1 MRVRL
6 AHLALASN
14 ALALSACAVGPNF
27 HKPAPPTVS
36 AYTPAPLPA
45 ATMSAPGP
53 GGASQGFVAGM
64 DVAGDW
70 QTLFQSPALT
80 ALVAQAVKA
89 NPDLAAAKAALRGAH
104 ETYLAQRGAF
114 FPSVG
119 VDYNVARQKATD
131 TLAPPLSDN
140 NNLFTLH
147 TLTLTVAYTP
157 DVFGGIRRQVENAAA
172 QAEDQKWQTEAAY
185 LTLTSSVVSGAIQA
199 AALGDEIRATQ
210 RVITLGREALAIVK
224 RQKAEG
230 QAAGLDVAAQES
242 AVAQAEATLPPLR
255 KQLAIQQD
263 QLAQLTGRFPSEVHD
278 APMDLASL
286 TLPADLPE
294 SLPSKLVAQRPD
306 ILAASANLHAAS
318 AEVGVAIAAR
328 LPAFTVTGQ
337 AGGAS
342 TLFST
347 LLNGQNSFYSIAG
360 DVAQPI
366 FQGGALYHRQKAAEA
381 TLDQAKQQY
390 RSTVLSA
397 FQNVADCLQA
407 LDSDGAALAAAARAE
422 GAAKTTLDIT
432 RRQEQAGQVA
442 GLAVMLAEQTYEQA
456 LITRIQSQSAR
467 YADTVALYQALGGG
481 WWNRKDL

>member
-1 MRVRL
+1 MR
-6 AHLALASN
+6 AHFALAGG

-27 HKPAPPTVS
+27 HTPAAPNVS

-45 ATMSAPGP
+45 ATPSAPVP
-53 GGASQGFVAGM
+53 GGASQKIVAGM

-89 NPDLAAAKAALRGAH
+89 NPDLAAAKAALRAAH
-104 ETYLAQRGAF
+104 ETYLAQRGAL
-114 FPSVG
+114 FPSAG
-119 VDYNVARQKATD
+119 VDYNVSRQKATD

-157 DVFGGIRRQVENAAA
+157 DVFGGIRRQVESAAA

-185 LTLTSSVVSGAIQA
+185 LTLTSNVVSGAIQEA
-199 AALGDEIRATQ
+199 SLYAQLTATE
-210 RVITLGREALAIVK
+210 RLISLARDSLAVVR
-224 RQKAEG
+224 RQKEEG

-242 AVAQAEATLPPLR
+242 ALAQAQASLPPLK
-255 KQLAIQQD
+255 KQLALQRD
-263 QLAQLTGRFPSEVHD
+263 QLAQLTGRFPSDVQE
-278 APMDLASL
+278 APLDLNAL
-286 TLPADLPE
+286 TLPAELPE

-318 AEVGVAIAAR
+318 AQVGVAIAAR

-347 LLNGQNSFYSIAG
+347 LLSGSNSFYSIAG

-381 TLDQAKQQY
+381 TLDQAKEQY
-390 RSTVLSA
+390 RGTVLSA
-397 FQNVADCLQA
+397 FQNVADALEA
-407 LDSDGAALAAAARAE
+407 LDADSAALGAAARAE
-422 GAAKTTLDIT
+422 TAAKTTLDIT
-432 RRQEQAGQVA
+432 RRQQDTGQVA
-442 GLAVMLAEQTYEQA
+442 GLAVMLAEQTYQQA
-456 LITRIQSQSAR
+456 LITRIQAQAAR
-467 YADTVALYQALGGG
+467 YTDTVVLYVALGGG

>member
-1 MRVRL
+1 
-6 AHLALASN
+6 
-14 ALALSACAVGPNF
+14 
-27 HKPAPPTVS
+27 
-36 AYTPAPLPA
+36 
-45 ATMSAPGP
+45 
-53 GGASQGFVAGM
+53 M

-80 ALVAQAVKA
+80 ALVVQAVKS
-89 NPDLAAAKAALRGAH
+89 NPDLAAAKAALRAAH
-104 ETYLAQRGAF
+104 ESYLAQRGAL
-114 FPSVG
+114 FPSAG
-119 VDYNVARQKATD
+119 VEYNVARQKATD

-157 DVFGGIRRQVENAAA
+157 DVFGGIRRQVETAAA

-185 LTLTSSVVSGAIQA
+185 LTLTSNVVSGAIQA
-199 AALGDEIRATQ
+199 AALSDEITATE
-210 RVITLGREALAIVK
+210 RVIALGREALGVVK

-255 KQLAIQQD
+255 KQLALQRD
-263 QLAQLTGRFPSEVHD
+263 QLAQLTGRFPSDVHN
-278 APMDLASL
+278 APLDLASL
-286 TLPADLPE
+286 TLPTDLPE
-294 SLPSKLVAQRPD
+294 SLPSRLVAQRPD

-318 AEVGVAIAAR
+318 AQLGVAIAAR

-342 TLFST
+342 TLFSS
-347 LLNGQNSFYSIAG
+347 LLSSQNSFYSIAG

-381 TLDQAKQQY
+381 NLDQAKAQY
-390 RSTVLSA
+390 RGTVLSA
-397 FQNVADCLQA
+397 FQNVADVLQA
-407 LDSDGAALAAAARAE
+407 LDADAAACAAAVQAE
-422 GAAKTTLDIT
+422 TAAKTTLDIT
-432 RRQEQAGQVA
+432 RRQLEAGQVA
-442 GLAVMLAEQTYEQA
+442 GLAVLLAEQTHEQA
-456 LITRIQSQSAR
+456 LITRIQAQAAR
-467 YADTVALYQALGGG
+467 YADTVALYASLGGG

>member
-1 MRVRL
+1 
-6 AHLALASN
+6 
-14 ALALSACAVGPNF
+14 
-27 HKPAPPTVS
+27 
-36 AYTPAPLPA
+36 
-45 ATMSAPGP
+45 
-53 GGASQGFVAGM
+53 M

-80 ALVAQAVKA
+80 ALVALAVKA
-89 NPDLAAAKAALRGAH
+89 NPDLAAAKAALRAAH
-104 ETYLAQRGAF
+104 ETYLAERGAL
-114 FPSVG
+114 FPNASVE
-119 VDYNVARQKATD
+119 YNVARQKATD

-147 TLTLTVAYTP
+147 TLTVTVAYTP
-157 DVFGGIRRQVENAAA
+157 DVFGGIRRQVETAAA
-172 QAEDQKWQTEAAY
+172 QAENQKWQTEAAY
-185 LTLTSSVVSGAIQA
+185 LTLTSNVVSGAIQI
-199 AALGDEIRATQ
+199 AALSEEIAATE
-210 RVITLGREALAIVK
+210 RVVTLGREALAVVK
-224 RQKAEG
+224 RQKTEG

-242 AVAQAEATLPPLR
+242 AVAQAQATLPPLR
-255 KQLAIQQD
+255 KQLALQRD
-263 QLAQLTGRFPSEVHD
+263 QLAQLTGRFPSEAQD
-278 APMDLASL
+278 TRIDLDSL
-286 TLPADLPE
+286 TLPTDLPE

-347 LLNGQNSFYSIAG
+347 LLSGPNSFYSIAG

-381 TLDQAKQQY
+381 TLDQAKAQY

-397 FQNVADCLQA
+397 FQNVADVLQA
-407 LDSDGAALAAAARAE
+407 LEADASALAAAAQAE
-422 GAAKTTLDIT
+422 TAAKTGLDIT
-432 RRQEQAGQVA
+432 RRQQETGQVA

-456 LITRIQSQSAR
+456 LITRIQAQAAR
-467 YADTVALYQALGGG
+467 YADTVALYQSLGGG

>member
-1 MRVRL
+1 
-6 AHLALASN
+6 
-14 ALALSACAVGPNF
+14 
-27 HKPAPPTVS
+27 
-36 AYTPAPLPA
+36 
-45 ATMSAPGP
+45 
-53 GGASQGFVAGM
+53 M

-89 NPDLAAAKAALRGAH
+89 NPDLAAAKAALRAAH
-104 ETYLAQRGAF
+104 ETYLAQRGAL
-114 FPSVG
+114 FPSAG
-119 VDYNVARQKATD
+119 VDDNVAREKATD
-131 TLAPPLSDN
+131 TLSPPLSNN

-147 TLTLTVAYTP
+147 TLTLTVAYMP
-157 DVFGGIRRQVENAAA
+157 DVFGGIRRQVETAAA

-185 LTLTSSVVSGAIQA
+185 LTLTSSVVTGAIQV
-199 AALGDEIRATQ
+199 AALSDEITATE
-210 RVITLGREALAIVK
+210 RVIALGRDALAVLK

-242 AVAQAEATLPPLR
+242 ALAQAEATLPPLR
-255 KQLAIQQD
+255 RQFAVQRD
-263 QLAQLTGRFPSEVHD
+263 QLAQLTGRFPSEVQD
-278 APMDLASL
+278 AAIDLASL
-286 TLPADLPE
+286 TVPTDLPE

-318 AEVGVAIAAR
+318 AQVGVAIAAR

-342 TLFST
+342 TVFSK
-347 LLNGQNSFYSIAG
+347 LLSGQNSFYSIAG

-381 TLDQAKQQY
+381 TLEQTKAQY
-390 RSTVLSA
+390 RGTVLSA

-407 LDSDGAALAAAARAE
+407 LDADASALNAASRTE
-422 GAAKTTLDIT
+422 TAAKAALDIT
-432 RRQEQAGQVA
+432 RRQQETGQVA
-442 GLAVMLAEQTYEQA
+442 GLAVMLAEQTYQQA
-456 LITRIQSQSAR
+456 LITRIQAQAAR
-467 YADTVALYQALGGG
+467 YCDTVALYQSLGGG

>member
-1 MRVRL
+1 M
-6 AHLALASN
+6 
-14 ALALSACAVGPNF
+14 ALSACAVGPNF
-27 HKPAPPTVS
+27 RTPAPPTVT
-36 AYTPAPLPA
+36 AYTPAPLPV
-45 ATMSAPGP
+45 TTESAPVP
-53 GGASQGFVAGM
+53 GGASQSFVVGM

-80 ALVAQAVKA
+80 ALVARAVTA
-89 NPDLAAAKAALRGAH
+89 NPDLAAAKAALRAAH
-104 ETYLAQRGAF
+104 ETYLAARGAL
-114 FPSVG
+114 FPSAG
-119 VDYNVARQKATD
+119 LDYNVTRQKATD

-147 TLTLTVAYTP
+147 TLALTVAYTP
-157 DVFGGIRRQVENAAA
+157 DVFGGVRRQVETSAA
-172 QAEDQKWQTEAAY
+172 QAENQKWQTEAAY
-185 LTLTSSVVSGAIQA
+185 LTLTSNVVSGAIQV
-199 AALGDEIRATQ
+199 AALTDEITATE
-210 RVITLGREALAIVK
+210 RVITLGGEALAVLK

-242 AVAQAEATLPPLR
+242 AVAQAEAALPPLR
-255 KQLAIQQD
+255 KQLALQRD
-263 QLAQLTGRFPSEVHD
+263 ELAQLTGRFPGEVQD
-278 APMDLASL
+278 APIDLASL
-286 TLPADLPE
+286 TLPTDLPE

-347 LLNGQNSFYSIAG
+347 LLSGPNSFYSIAG

-381 TLDQAKQQY
+381 TLDQAKAQY

-397 FQNVADCLQA
+397 FQNVADALQA
-407 LDSDGAALAAAARAE
+407 LNADASALAAAAQAE
-422 GAAKTTLDIT
+422 TAAKTTLDIT
-432 RRQEQAGQVA
+432 RRQEEAGQVA
-442 GLAVMLAEQTYEQA
+442 GLAVMLAEQTYRQA
-456 LITRIQSQSAR
+456 LITRIQAQAAR
-467 YADTVALYQALGGG
+467 YADTVALYQSLGGG
-481 WWNRKDL
+481 WWNRKDP

>member
-1 MRVRL
+1 MRIRL
-6 AHLALASN
+6 AHLGVATS

-27 HKPAPPTVS
+27 HPPAPPTVS
-36 AYTPAPLPA
+36 AYIPAPPPA
-45 ATMSAPGP
+45 ATASAIVP
-53 GGASQGFVAGM
+53 GGYSPRFVTGM

-89 NPDLAAAKAALRGAH
+89 NPDLAAAKAALRAAH
-104 ETYLAQRGAF
+104 ETYLAQRGAL
-114 FPSVG
+114 FPSAG
-119 VDYNVARQKATD
+119 VDYSASRQKATD

-157 DVFGGIRRQVENAAA
+157 DVFGGIRREVETAAA

-199 AALGDEIRATQ
+199 AALRDEITATE
-210 RVITLGREALAIVK
+210 RVISLGRDALYVVT
-224 RQKAEG
+224 RQRAEG
-230 QAAGLDVAAQES
+230 QTAGLDVAAQES

-255 KQLAIQQD
+255 KQLALQQD
-263 QLAQLTGRFPSEVHD
+263 QLAQLTGRFPGEVHD
-278 APMDLASL
+278 APIEWASL
-286 TLPADLPE
+286 TLPTDLPE

-318 AEVGVAIAAR
+318 AQVGVAIAAR
-328 LPAFTVTGQ
+328 LPSFTVTGQ

-347 LLNGQNSFYSIAG
+347 LLSGQNSFYSIAG

-381 TLDQAKQQY
+381 TLDQAKAQY
-390 RSTVLSA
+390 RGTVLSA
-397 FQNVADCLQA
+397 FQNVADALQA
-407 LDSDGAALAAAARAE
+407 LDADSSALNAAAKAE
-422 GAAKTTLDIT
+422 TAAKTTLDIT
-432 RRQEQAGQVA
+432 RRQKETGQVA
-442 GLAVMLAEQTYEQA
+442 GLAVMLAEQTYQQA
-456 LITRIQSQSAR
+456 LITRIQAQAAR
-467 YADTVALYQALGGG
+467 YADTVALYQSLGGG